1 MKLPTR
7 HDVKTQ
13 LAWAILLGVFITT
26 GCSTPPSVAP
36 LLRVAERALIEE
48 SERLEADARRDA
60 EQMRGD
66 LATLEDGFNRD
77 LEQAEALTP
86 QWVREA
92 TSVYVSA
99 RETVVRYQNAQIRD
113 LNNRADN
120 LKLAASATGRAI
132 SLVERQDRLFD
143 GVLNEELQRLISVT
157 DWNPQEPGR

>member
-1 MKLPTR
+1 MGDFAWR
-7 HDVKTQ
+7 VHHDG
-13 LAWAILLGVFITT
+13 LLDTAL
-26 GCSTPPSVAP
+26 AP